1 MEWTEKHDRYLCDE
15 ILILEPF
22 RCKKGSPARG
32 QIWEKIASN
41 LNELQLPQFKV
52 TTRAVR
58 ERYTLICEKFKT
70 KMRREQRASGIEV
83 PELSEVEKPLEEI
96 LEKELVAQD
105 SQENDKQK
113 KDKAKAEEFRRRTLE
128 TVEATGK
135 KTTILHQRKRTEVVE
150 VVVY

>member
-1 MEWTEKHDRYLCDE
+1 
-15 ILILEPF
+15 
-22 RCKKGSPARG
+22 
-32 QIWEKIASN
+32 
-41 LNELQLPQFKV
+41 
-52 TTRAVR
+52 
-58 ERYTLICEKFKT
+58 
-70 KMRREQRASGIEV
+70 MRREQSARGIEV
-83 PELSEVEKPLEEI
+83 PGLSEVEKA
-96 LEKELVAQD
+96 LEKILQMELVAQD